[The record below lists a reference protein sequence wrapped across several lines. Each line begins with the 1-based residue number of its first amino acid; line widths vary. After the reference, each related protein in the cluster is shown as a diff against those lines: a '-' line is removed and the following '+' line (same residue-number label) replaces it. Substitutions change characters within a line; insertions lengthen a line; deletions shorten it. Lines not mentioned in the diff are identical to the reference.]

1 MFTRKN
7 QTISNFI
14 ESIIKE
20 AQRLESVY
28 SPLTNYTPSNYVG
41 ETKTESGV
49 NEDGTKWYRTT
60 YSTKDGSYTQSSYL
74 TTTGSD
80 TNNWY
85 TTPSFEKTNTPTQN
99 TTNTPTSE
107 TTYKKVDSTIY
118 QLRESLTK
126 AVENQNYEEAVRLRD
141 EITTYEK
148 NREEITSLKLQLEKA
163 VSTHNF
169 EDAIKFRDKIKKFEF
184 VK

>member
-14 ESIIKE
+14 ESIITE

-41 ETKTESGV
+41 ESKTESGV

-60 YSTKDGSYTQSSYL
+60 YSTKDGSYTQSTYV
-74 TTTGSD
+74 TTTGFD
-80 TNNWY
+80 TNTWY
-85 TTPSFEKTNTPTQN
+85 TTPTFEKTNTPTQKT
-99 TTNTPTSE
+99 TTNKT
-107 TTYKKVDSTIY
+107 VDSTIY
-118 QLRESLTK
+118 QLKESLNK
-126 AVENQNYEEAVRLRD
+126 AVENQNYEDAVRLRD
-141 EITTYEK
+141 EIKTYEK
-148 NREEITSLKLQLEKA
+148 NTEEITSLKHQLEKA

-169 EDAIKFRDKIKKFEF
+169 EDAIKFRDKIKKIEYT
-184 VK
+184 K